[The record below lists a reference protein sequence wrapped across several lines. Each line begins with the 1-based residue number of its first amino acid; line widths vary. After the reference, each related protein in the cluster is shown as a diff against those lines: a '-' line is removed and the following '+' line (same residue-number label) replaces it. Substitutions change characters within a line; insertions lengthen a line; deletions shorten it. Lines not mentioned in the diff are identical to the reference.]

1 MTPVEERKKNNNN
14 YTKDIQAPDLL
25 SLQFE
30 KFNQLFNCEYF
41 YKNKENEGLYKIL
54 TSIFPISNQEED
66 IKLCFVDY
74 KIEPPKYSYIECIE
88 NSISYACDLTI
99 RFRLEIKQSGKHTT
113 KTEQNIYMGSI
124 PIMTQ
129 YGTFIHNGIE
139 RVCVSQLQ
147 KTIGLSFFCEDN
159 KNILSKYTCRI
170 IPLIGSW
177 IEFIISTKETML
189 VCFDKKNKFYITTL
203 LRAIG
208 YEKDEDILSLFK
220 LIDGIKCEK
229 DILKK
234 NINRTIAVD
243 VIKTEH
249 NTNKEDTNNNI
260 IVSKGTVLNDEII
273 DKLIK
278 ENIKTIFVFKK
289 NSDIV
294 SKYSILINTLN
305 KDPNK
310 NTEEAAAIMFKS
322 FYPQKKC
329 PQGDILKKIIE
340 DFFFNK
346 EKYDLGEIG
355 RKKINA
361 IVDTCYDTTALTKND
376 LINIITHFFKIIN
389 KEQSV
394 SDVDHYGNKRIYTV
408 GDQLYD
414 QLQNIFF
421 RIAKQVRIKMDRI
434 TKEKATI
441 FDFIPIAIFTSQI
454 NSFFGL
460 NPFMQFM
467 DEMNPLAEIMHKR
480 RVSVIGVNG
489 VSRDSKTTNI
499 RDIHYSQYGKLCP
512 IETPEGNNIGL
523 ITSIAMNAKLN
534 NDGFILS
541 PFRKVKNGVIDLKDE
556 DIVFMDANE
565 ESNKKISL
573 ARIKYDTKGK
583 ILTNKAMIRY
593 GNNFQIRNT
602 QDIEFVE
609 ASTNQPFSVAASMI
623 PFLENDDS
631 GRAMMGIN
639 MQKQSIPLLC
649 AEIPIV
655 ATGIEKKICH
665 DCKNIL
671 YAKNDGIVKYA
682 DANKIIVEYDLTEEE
697 KLCSFELETEYDLI
711 KMKKSNQKT
720 AINYT
725 PLVKT
730 GQKIK
735 KGDVLTEGF
744 STKNG
749 EIALGVNL
757 KVAFMTWEGYN
768 YEDAIII
775 SDRLIK
781 DDVLTSIFIEKYNIT
796 SKYTTVGKEEITK
809 ELNNITD
816 YTMQILDDDG
826 LVKEGAFVKSGD
838 ILVGKTVP
846 IATQNSVTEEN
857 RILKSI
863 FGEKACA
870 SIDKPLVVPPF
881 VNGTVIKAKLFQKS
895 QDSKNTKK
903 DKIEK
908 LKNNYG
914 EKINCF
920 INLAYKK
927 FYHILKNET
936 TEGVFYKDGTI
947 ILKKNEKFTEENLW
961 KILTVE
967 KNYEDIDNNFF
978 NEYENL
984 IFFTLL
990 PNIKTNNWTKNAKV
1004 NSLIELLIKNTLTKQ
1019 NEILH
1024 DFYKE
1029 LYVIK
1034 NGDILLNSDNIL
1046 KKAEI
1051 TIAQKR
1057 KIKEGDKLS
1066 GRHGNKGVIA
1076 KINREEDMPF
1086 LEDGSRVDIILTPL
1100 GIPPR
1105 MNIGQ
1110 LYESILALAGK
1121 KMNCKYETPIFNGYD
1136 IESIADEISK
1146 AQLPNFCKM
1155 QLFDGLTGEKFEQKC
1170 TVGIIYM
1177 LKLNHMVDD
1186 KIHARSIGKYSV
1198 ISQQPLGGR
1207 VNFGG
1212 QRFGEME
1219 VWAFEAYGVANILQ
1233 EMMTIKSDDVKGRT
1247 KTFESI
1253 IHGQQISLRGETESF
1268 FVLTQILKAI
1278 GLKLTYK

>member
-1 MTPVEERKKNNNN
+1 MVQNEERKKNNNS
-14 YTKDIQAPDLL
+14 YTKNIPAPDLL

-30 KFNQLFNCEYF
+30 KFQQLFSYEYF
-41 YKNKENEGLYKIL
+41 YKDKENEGLYKIL
-54 TSIFPISNQEED
+54 KNNFPISNQEED
-66 IKLCFVDY
+66 IKLDFIDY

-88 NSISYACDLTI
+88 NGISYAGALTI
-99 RFRLEIKQSGKHTT
+99 KFRLEIKQNKKHTT
-113 KTEQNIYMGSI
+113 KTEQNIYMGEI

-129 YGTFIHNGIE
+129 YGTFVHNGIE
-139 RVCVSQLQ
+139 RVGVSQLQ

-159 KNILSKYTCRI
+159 KNNLSKYTCRI

-177 IEFIISTKETML
+177 IEFVISTKGTMQ
-189 VCFDKKNKFYITTL
+189 VCFDKKSKFYVTTL

-220 LIDGIKCEK
+220 LVDEIKCEK

-234 NINRTIAVD
+234 YINCTIAVD
-243 VIKTEH
+243 VIKKQDSAQ
-249 NTNKEDTNNNI
+249 NKNKDNNV
-260 IVSKGTVLNDEII
+260 IVDKGTLLDDEII
-273 DKLIK
+273 DKLVK
-278 ENIKTIFVFKK
+278 EGIKTIFIFKK

-305 KDPNK
+305 KDDNM
-310 NTEEAAAIMFKS
+310 NTDEAAATIFRS

-329 PQGDILKKIIE
+329 PRGEMLKNFIN

-361 IVDTCYDTTALTKND
+361 IVDSAYTTTALTKND
-376 LINIITHFFKIIN
+376 IVNILKHFFKIIN
-389 KEQSV
+389 KEENV
-394 SDVDHYGNKRIYTV
+394 SDVDHYGNKRIYTI

-414 QLQNIFF
+414 QLQTIFF
-421 RIAKQVRIKMDRI
+421 RIAKQVRIKMDLI
-434 TKEKATI
+434 AKEKATI
-441 FDFIPIAIFTSQI
+441 FDFIPIQIFTSQI

-460 NPFMQFM
+460 NTCMQFM

-480 RVSVIGVNG
+480 KVSVIGVNG

-499 RDIHYSQYGKLCP
+499 RDIHYSQYGKICP

-523 ITSIAMNAKLN
+523 ITSIAMNAKLDN
-534 NDGFILS
+534 SGFILS
-541 PFRKVKNGVIDLKDE
+541 PFRKVKNGVIDLNDE
-556 DIVFMDANE
+556 NIVFMDANE
-565 ESNKKISL
+565 ESNKIISRAKIE
-573 ARIKYDTKGK
+573 YDTNGK
-583 ILTNKAMIRY
+583 ILTDKAMIRC
-593 GNNFQIRNT
+593 GNNFQIRDT
-602 QDIEFVE
+602 KDIEFIE

-631 GRAMMGIN
+631 SRAMMGIN
-639 MQKQSIPLLC
+639 MQKQSIPILG

-655 ATGIEKKICH
+655 STGIEKKICH

-671 YAKNDGIVKYA
+671 YAKGDGVVKYA
-682 DANKIIVEYDLTEEE
+682 DANKIIISYDLTPEEQ
-697 KLCSFELETEYDLI
+697 LCSFDLDTEYDLI
-711 KMKKSNQKT
+711 KMKRSNSKT
-720 AINYT
+720 AVNYT

-744 STKNG
+744 ATKNG
-749 EIALGVNL
+749 EVALGTNL

-781 DDVLTSIFIEKYNIT
+781 DDVLTSIFIEKYDIT
-796 SKYTTVGKEEITK
+796 SKYTAIGKEEITK
-809 ELNNITD
+809 EINNITD
-816 YTMQILDDDG
+816 YTIEMLDDDG
-826 LVKEGAFVKSGD
+826 LIKEGAFVKSGD
-838 ILVGKTVP
+838 ILVGKTEP
-846 IATQNSVTEEN
+846 IATQSSTTEEN
-857 RILKSI
+857 KILKSI

-870 SIDKPLVVPPF
+870 SKDKPLVVPPF
-881 VNGTVIKAKLFQKS
+881 VDGTVIKKKLFQKS
-895 QDSKNTKK
+895 QNSKSVKK

-908 LKNNYG
+908 IKEQYRKKLND
-914 EKINCF
+914 F
-920 INLAYKK
+920 VNLAYDK
-927 FYHILKNET
+927 FQVLLKNKK
-936 TEGVFYKDGTI
+936 TEGIYYKDNSV
-947 ILKKNEKFTEENLW
+947 ILKKDEEFTEQNLR
-961 KILTVE
+961 KILNVE
-967 KNYEDIDNNFF
+967 KNFEDIDNGFF
-978 NEYENL
+978 NEYETL
-984 IFFTLL
+984 MFFTSLQD
-990 PNIKTNNWTKNAKV
+990 IKTKNWTKDEKTNELV
-1004 NSLIELLIKNTLTKQ
+1004 ELLIKNTLTKQ
-1019 NEILH
+1019 NEMLH
-1024 DFYKE
+1024 SFSKE

-1034 NGDILLNSDNIL
+1034 NGDILLKSDNIL

-1051 TIAQKR
+1051 TIAKKR

-1110 LYESILALAGK
+1110 LYESILALAGH
-1121 KMNCKYETPIFNGYD
+1121 KMGCKYETPIFNGYD
-1136 IESIADEISK
+1136 IDSISKEISK

-1155 QLFDGLTGEKFEQKC
+1155 QLFDGLTGEKFAQKC
-1170 TVGIIYM
+1170 TVGMIYM

-1186 KIHARSIGKYSV
+1186 KIHARSTGKYSY

-1219 VWAFEAYGVANILQ
+1219 VWAFEAYGAANILQ
-1233 EMMTIKSDDVKGRT
+1233 EMMTIKSDDVEGRG
-1247 KTFESI
+1247 KAFEAI
-1253 IHGQQISLRGETESF
+1253 VGGHQIALRGVTESF

-1278 GLKLTYK
+1278 GLKLTYR